1 MVVKCNFFFLS
12 TVMVHWEL
20 SEHFEMVLFC
30 MNIQLEKYCLF
41 KLNITH
47 MPVQLKEN
55 NILLMPFLS

>member
-12 TVMVHWEL
+12 TVMVYWEL

-47 MPVQLKEN
+47 MPVQLK
-55 NILLMPFLS
+55 